1 MSRIASI
8 EAALEEVGLA
18 REENRWANLAE
29 ANLAGVNLAG
39 ANLSHADLHR
49 ANLHRTDLY
58 GANLSNSNLHWAN
71 LTGAILQGA
80 NLNAKWILTIQ
91 TPSGRLIYVPTPHGW
106 ELQIGCWRNHTVEDL
121 KQLLDA
127 PTGLWPGADE
137 GTRPV
142 REKFLRACLPLLKLH
157 TEMWGH
163 MVPTLQEIWGT
174 S

>member
-1 MSRIASI
+1 MSRIASV
-8 EAALEEVGLA
+8 ELALAEIGLA
-18 REENRWANLAE
+18 RKEGRWANLAE
-29 ANLAGVNLAG
+29 VNLASVNLAGVDLRW
-39 ANLSHADLHR
+39 ANLHR
-49 ANLHRTDLY
+49 ANLHRTDFY
-58 GANLSNSNLHWAN
+58 GANLSHANLHWAN

-80 NLNAKWILTIQ
+80 NLSVEWILTIQ

-106 ELQIGCWRNHTVEDL
+106 ELQIGCWRHRTVEDL

-127 PTGLWPGADE
+127 PTEQWPEADE

-142 REKFLRACLPLLKLH
+142 REKFLRACLPLLELH